1 MSIERRSSWFI
12 GLCCAALTWGGAAY
26 AQAPTAPQAEINM
39 TLDQARNI
47 GVAALEQGNP
57 TLALQIGYGL
67 LQADPNDAFAHYL
80 IASAFRQQARPA
92 AARRAAALAYRQAET
107 TPEKFQAAQLAARM
121 PSPARAWARQLG
133 VGVVAGAR
141 VLVADSYAAM
151 VWWQALTAGLAAW
164 AGLTMMTE
172 PAALSMVEQ
181 HALLSLAD
189 MRDGF
194 RKLGNAVETLS
205 ALSLEGLDAAREQVS
220 EIIADLIAIGEDYR
234 TDPGDVMRSQTFLNH
249 HLPMVVDL
257 AASIDRLNA
266 RGGLDER
273 QQQELAQ
280 AVARLEGLAEACH
293 RQRMAWARNDV
304 MALSITGEV
313 LERLLKPAEPVGVR

>member
-1 MSIERRSSWFI
+1 MSEPSTVNRETAD
-12 GLCCAALTWGGAAY
+12 LLTAANATVPAIRDL
-26 AQAPTAPQAEINM
+26 
-39 TLDQARNI
+39 
-47 GVAALEQGNP
+47 P
-57 TLALQIGYGL
+57 TL
-67 LQADPNDAFAHYL
+67 
-80 IASAFRQQARPA
+80 
-92 AARRAAALAYRQAET
+92 RRATAIT
-107 TPEKFQAAQLAARM
+107 GAQLAARM

-133 VGVVAGAR
+133 VGVVAGAL

-293 RQRMAWARNDV
+293 RQRMALARNDV
-304 MALSITGEV
+304 MDLSITGEV